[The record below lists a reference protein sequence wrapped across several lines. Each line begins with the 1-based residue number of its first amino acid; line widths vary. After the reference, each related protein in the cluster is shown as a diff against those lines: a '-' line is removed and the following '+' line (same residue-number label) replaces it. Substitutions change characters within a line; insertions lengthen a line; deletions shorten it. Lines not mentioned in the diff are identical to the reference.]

1 MNTKLYEYKKVF
13 LLDHILADTYV
24 QLRPLEDNSYART
37 TYKQMHELSKF
48 TYIINEFFLE
58 PDMLSGVSARVFKG
72 ADRLLAFNYKIK

>member
-37 TYKQMHELSKF
+37 TYKQ
-48 TYIINEFFLE
+48 N
-58 PDMLSGVSARVFKG
+58 ARTQ
-72 ADRLLAFNYKIK
+72 